1 MATFQAPQI
10 ITLTLDKQKIFDF
23 LKNLAHEPEK
33 FTMDVDE
40 LLKAAAVARTAEVP
54 DEDMEDEE
62 AKSVEKD
69 LEEKVFCRL
78 VLI

>member
-40 LLKAAAVARTAEVP
+40 MLKAAAVTRTEVP